1 MMSIACSPS
10 AHEFA
15 SVPRVVAARRFA
27 ARPFVPLT
35 FASPALVARA
45 LVFTLIAASPLAAQR
60 ADSTA
65 RDTTRVLRTIEVRG
79 SATGL
84 GQIRAG
90 NAISRL
96 DVQLTPSG
104 TSPLKAIERL
114 PGVNMQGADPFG
126 LYEWATRITM
136 RGFQSSQVGQTFDGI
151 TLGDMSYGNFNGLN
165 IGRAIDSDNLSD
177 ATVTQG
183 GSALGTA
190 SSNNLGGVV
199 QYSSADPANTRGL
212 SLRQMV
218 GAANARRSALK
229 FETGLLSRGSTA
241 FKSYL
246 SYSRYDTDKWKGSGE
261 RFSPARSGLFGQNG
275 LLGGA
280 GEQWMDQVNWKAQ
293 LLAGAHKFTV
303 YYNFADKKEADY
315 TDLTLARF
323 NQSGRDWDQFSSWS
337 AAQSAAASSSPDQAY
352 FHSAQGSRRDHLA
365 YLSADF
371 QLGERALVSIKP
383 YLHTNV
389 GAGDWH
395 APNYGSTAFSPDPIY
410 FRQTQYDTRR
420 TGLLA
425 RGRVQFAGNVL
436 EVGGWL
442 EQNEAN
448 ITRKAWRLKDYAA
461 SPVVDFNNVLA
472 QFFDRTGDISTRTLY
487 AQNTNTFAGE
497 RLKLSYGVK
506 YLYISADFTNN
517 GKTDVAAKLFGD
529 PTRPNV
535 SIPTDG
541 GLLPQVGVV
550 WSADRDLQLFG
561 NFSQNVNAYPYSP
574 QSGVYNTNATAFQ
587 FFKDNTK
594 PEKATTLEAG
604 VRLRK
609 ERVEA
614 SLGLYTIDYNNR
626 LIGVA
631 VCPLTATCVSSFA
644 NVGGVS
650 TRGAEGLLSI
660 RLADGVSWVNT
671 AAVNDSKIDDDYT
684 SGTTTVAS
692 SGKTVVDAP
701 KILANSSLRLTR
713 GGVLGS
719 LSARHVGKRYF
730 SILND
735 IAAPA
740 YTTVDASAGYT
751 FKRAGPFKGLSL
763 QLSAMNLLDEKYIAT
778 VGTGGFSVSG
788 DLETLMAGPKRL
800 VFLTVGTSF

>member
-1 MMSIACSPS
+1 MISIACSPS

-27 ARPFVPLT
+27 ARPFAPLT
-35 FASPALVARA
+35 HVSPALVARA
-45 LVFTLIAASPLAAQR
+45 LVLTLIAASPLAAQR

-96 DVQLTPSG
+96 DVQFTPSG

-151 TLGDMSYGNFNGLN
+151 TLGDMTYGNFNGLN

-199 QYSSADPANTRGL
+199 QYSSADPANARGL

-218 GAANARRSALK
+218 GASNARRSALK

-261 RFSPARSGLFGQNG
+261 RFSPARAGLFGQSG
-275 LLGGA
+275 LFGGA

-293 LLAGAHKFTV
+293 LLAGAHKFTA

-337 AAQSAAASSSPDQAY
+337 AAQSAAASASPDQAY

-371 QLGERALVSIKP
+371 QLAERALVSIKP
-383 YLHTNV
+383 YLHTNM

-420 TGLLA
+420 AGLLA
-425 RGRVQFAGNVL
+425 RGRFQFAGNDL

-461 SPVVDFNNVLA
+461 SPVVDFSNVLA

-506 YLYISADFTNN
+506 YLHISADFTNN
-517 GKTDVAAKLFGD
+517 GKTDVAAKVFGD

-550 WSADRDLQLFG
+550 WSADRDLQFFG

-609 ERVEA
+609 ERLEA

-701 KILANSSLRLTR
+701 KFLANSTLRLTR
-713 GGVLGS
+713 GGALGS

-735 IAAPA
+735 IAAPS

-751 FKRAGPFKGLSL
+751 FKRAGPLKGLSL

-800 VFLTVGTSF
+800 VFLTAGTSF

>member
-1 MMSIACSPS
+1 MTSVSCSPH
-10 AHEFA
+10 AHEYA
-15 SVPRVVAARRFA
+15 SASRDGAIAPRARLVVS
-27 ARPFVPLT
+27 PL
-35 FASPALVARA
+35 LVARA
-45 LVFTLIAASPLAAQR
+45 LALALVAVAPLQAQR
-60 ADSTA
+60 ADSTS
-65 RDTTRVLRTIEVRG
+65 RDSTRVLRTIEVRG

-84 GQIRAG
+84 GQVRAG
-90 NAISRL
+90 NAISKL
-96 DVQLTPSG
+96 DVQLAPSG

-165 IGRAIDSDNLSD
+165 VGRAVDSDNLSD

-199 QYSSADPANTRGL
+199 QYTSADPSNTRGL

-218 GAANARRSALK
+218 GASSARRSALK
-229 FETGLLSRGSTA
+229 FETGLLSSGSTA

-246 SYSRYDTDKWKGSGE
+246 SFSRYDTDKWKGSGE
-261 RFSPARSGLFGQNG
+261 RFSPARSGLFAQNG
-275 LLGGA
+275 LVGGA

-293 LLAGAHKFTV
+293 LLRGAHKFTA
-303 YYNFADKKEADY
+303 YYNFADKKESDY

-323 NQSGRDWDQFSSWS
+323 NQSGRDWDQFASWDAAKVAATSSN
-337 AAQSAAASSSPDQAY
+337 PDQAY
-352 FHSAQGSRRDHLA
+352 FHSAQGARRDHLA

-371 QLGERALVSIKP
+371 QLNDRALVSLKP

-410 FRQTQYDTRR
+410 FRQTIYDTRR
-420 TGLLA
+420 MGVLA
-425 RGRVQFAGNVL
+425 RGRFQFAGNDL

-448 ITRKAWRLKDYAA
+448 ITRKAWRMKNYAS
-461 SPVVDFNNVLA
+461 SPVVDFSNVLA

-487 AQNTNTFAGE
+487 VQNTNTFAGE
-497 RLKLSYGVK
+497 RLKVSYGVK
-506 YLYISADFTNN
+506 YLSIGADFTNN
-517 GKTDVAAKLFGD
+517 GKTDAAAKLFGD

-541 GLLPQVGVV
+541 GLLPQVGLV
-550 WSADRDLQLFG
+550 WSADRDWQFFG

-574 QSGVYNTNATAFQ
+574 QSGVYNTNATAFD

-594 PEKATTLEAG
+594 PEKATTIEGG
-604 VRLRK
+604 VRMRK

-650 TRGAEGLLSI
+650 TRGAEALLSF
-660 RLADGVSWVNT
+660 RLADGLSWVNS
-671 AAVNDSKIDDDYT
+671 AAFNDSKIDNDYK

-701 KILANSSLRLTR
+701 KVLANSSLRLTR

-735 IAAPA
+735 IAAPS
-740 YTTVDASAGYT
+740 YTTLDMSAGYT
-751 FKRAGPFKGLSL
+751 FKRVGALKGLSI
-763 QLSAMNLLDEKYIAT
+763 QMSAMNLLDEKYIAT

-788 DLETLMAGPKRL
+788 DLETLMAGSKRL

>member
-1 MMSIACSPS
+1 MISIACSPS

-27 ARPFVPLT
+27 ASAFVPLT
-35 FASPALVARA
+35 HVSLALVARA
-45 LVFTLIAASPLAAQR
+45 LLLTLIAASPLAAQR

-199 QYSSADPANTRGL
+199 QYTSADPANARGI

-218 GAANARRSALK
+218 GASNARRSALK

-261 RFSPARSGLFGQNG
+261 RFSPARSGLFGQSG
-275 LLGGA
+275 LFGGA

-293 LLAGAHKFTV
+293 LLAGAHKFTAF
-303 YYNFADKKEADY
+303 YNFADKKEADY

-323 NQSGRDWDQFSSWS
+323 NQSGREWDQFSSWS
-337 AAQSAAASSSPDQAY
+337 AAQSAAASASPDQAY

-389 GAGDWH
+389 GAGDCH

-420 TGLLA
+420 AGLLA
-425 RGRVQFAGNVL
+425 RGRFQFAGNDL
-436 EVGGWL
+436 ELGGWM

-461 SPVVDFNNVLA
+461 SPVVDFSNVLA

-550 WSADRDLQLFG
+550 WSADRDLQFFG

-614 SLGLYTIDYNNR
+614 SLGFYTIDYNNR

-660 RLADGVSWVNT
+660 RVADGLSWVNS
-671 AAVNDSKIDDDYT
+671 AAFNDSKIDDDYT

-701 KILANSSLRLTR
+701 KILANSTLRLTR

-735 IAAPA
+735 IAAPS

-751 FKRAGPFKGLSL
+751 FKRAGPLKGLSL
-763 QLSAMNLLDEKYIAT
+763 QLSAINLLDEKYIAT
-778 VGTGGFSVSG
+778 MGTGGFSVSG